1 MVGQVASTQVT
12 TVPVATVKN
21 VPVVTVEQV
30 PVVTTKQTLAPI
42 VERQYA

>member
-1 MVGQVASTQVT
+1 MGQTQQVT

-42 VERQYA
+42 VERQYV